1 MEEQPQRD
9 AVAQRV
15 SRTRLFAALPRWSS
29 TAIAVRNRAFASDP
43 LMLSDDRIL
52 IWQDSGR
59 VTASGELTCRVGQW
73 GLAVAADSLW
83 RLEPRLEALETFVPA
98 DTCSA
103 LVENALNPVLTV
115 LEQLAGIPLEPGEFV
130 RGQGIDADPSEV
142 TVGFVILERSLRLL
156 LRGWVRTSPDIWQAM
171 DFSRAQGIPVRR
183 IGHVPV
189 ALSLRIGGCRLPLED
204 LKALEVG
211 DALRLALPA
220 ASLDRSVP
228 VHLTDAGG
236 RVGGGLRINAR
247 VAGDELVLESS
258 MDIPPPYN
266 SAPPAEPGPAVDNI
280 ERLADIECDVA
291 FEIATLRMTVAEVAR
306 LRNGQALR
314 MGTRLQEQ
322 PVRILV
328 NGRILARGE
337 LAAVGDELVVVV
349 TDTSRLPVI

>member
-1 MEEQPQRD
+1 MEESQPREAGPQRL
-9 AVAQRV
+9 
-15 SRTRLFAALPRWSS
+15 SRTRLFASLPRWSS
-29 TAIAVRNRAFASDP
+29 TAISLRNRAFASDP
-43 LMLSDDRIL
+43 LLLSDDRIL
-52 IWQDSGR
+52 VWQESGL
-59 VTASGELTCRVGQW
+59 VTPSGELVCAVGQW
-73 GLAVAADSLW
+73 KLSVAADSLW

-103 LVENALNPVLTV
+103 LVENALNPVLTAI
-115 LEQLAGIPLEPGEFV
+115 EQLVGMPLEPGDFV
-130 RGQGIDADPSEV
+130 RGRQLDADPSEV
-142 TVGFVILERSLRLL
+142 SVGFVILERTQRPL

-171 DFSRAQGIPVRR
+171 DFSRAPSLPLRR
-183 IGHVPV
+183 IGYVPV

-204 LKALEVG
+204 VTALQAG
-211 DALRLALPA
+211 DALRLAVPA
-220 ASLDRSVP
+220 ASLDQSVP

-236 RVGGGLRINAR
+236 HVGAGLRINAR
-247 VAGDELVLESS
+247 VVGDELVLESNVDTS
-258 MDIPPPYN
+258 PIQN
-266 SAPPAEPGPAVDNI
+266 AQAGEPGPAVDSV

-328 NGRILARGE
+328 NGRMLARGE

-349 TDTSRLPVI
+349 TDTSRLPVV

>member
-1 MEEQPQRD
+1 MEDLQQRE
-9 AVAQRV
+9 ASTQRV

-43 LMLSDDRIL
+43 VMLSDDRIL
-52 IWQDSGR
+52 VWQDSGR
-59 VTASGELTCRVGQW
+59 ATASGELACRIGQW
-73 GLAVAADSLW
+73 GIAVAADSLW

-103 LVENALNPVLTV
+103 LVENALNPVLTM

-130 RGQGIDADPSEV
+130 RGQAADADPSEV
-142 TVGFVILERSLRLL
+142 TVGFVILERTLRPL

-171 DFSRAQGIPVRR
+171 DFSRAPGIPLRR
-183 IGHVPV
+183 IGQVPV
-189 ALSLRIGGCRLPLED
+189 ALSLRIGGCRLPLAE
-204 LKALEVG
+204 LNALEVG
-211 DALRLALPA
+211 DALRLDLPA
-220 ASLDRSVP
+220 STLGQSVP
-228 VHLTDAGG
+228 VHLTDGGG
-236 RVGGGLRINAR
+236 RVGDGLLIHARI
-247 VAGDELVLESS
+247 AGDELVLESNV
-258 MDIPPPYN
+258 DIPPYSGAATN
-266 SAPPAEPGPAVDNI
+266 EPGPAVDNI

-306 LRNGQALR
+306 LRSGQALR

-328 NGRILARGE
+328 NGRMLARGE

-349 TDTSRLPVI
+349 TDTSRLPAI